1 MWNGS
6 RNPKTLPVDVT
17 EEEFTDLLNV
27 TKQRKHRLAFLL
39 AWVER
44 TY

>member
-17 EEEFTDLLNV
+17 EEEFTALLNV
-27 TKQRKHRLAFLL
+27 TKQRNGYIK
-39 AWVER
+39 
-44 TY
+44 